1 MDPCRDRWLT
11 HISIDFIF
19 LLIIMSQI
27 KLIGYN
33 TATALS
39 YFFEFCFYVVLCC
52 SLLCYMYCVMYA
64 MLCYIM
70 TWYHVAQSDLELL
83 TLSTS

>member
-1 MDPCRDRWLT
+1 MDPSRDRCLT
-11 HISIDFIF
+11 HISTDYF

-27 KLIGYN
+27 KFIGYN
-33 TATALS
+33 TASAPS
-39 YFFEFCFYVVLCC
+39 YFFEFCFYVVLC
-52 SLLCYMYCVMYA
+52 YMYCVMYT

-70 TWYHVAQSDLELL
+70 TRYYVAQSDLELL

>member
-1 MDPCRDRWLT
+1 MVPSRDRCLT
-11 HISIDFIF
+11 HISTDYF

-27 KLIGYN
+27 KLIGYT
-33 TATALS
+33 TASAPS
-39 YFFEFCFYVVLCC
+39 YFFEFCFYFV
-52 SLLCYMYCVMYA
+52 LCYMYCVMYT

-70 TWYHVAQSDLELL
+70 TCYHLAQSDLELL